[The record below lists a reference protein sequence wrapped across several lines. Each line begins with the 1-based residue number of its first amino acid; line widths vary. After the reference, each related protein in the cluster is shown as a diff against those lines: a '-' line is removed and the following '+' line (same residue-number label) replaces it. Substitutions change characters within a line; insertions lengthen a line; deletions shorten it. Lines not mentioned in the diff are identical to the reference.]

1 MCDVTADPKNGS
13 AVTCS
18 AESLETM
25 VYANVLNLIM
35 TVSTDA

>member
-18 AESLETM
+18 AESLENM
-25 VYANVLNLIM
+25 VYTKALKLIM
-35 TVSTDA
+35 EVSTDA